1 MSKQPFLHIIP
12 AIISDLIRA
21 SRAGEAVGDIVNRTL
36 EMLYIREVFDKVTFF
51 SMDTVSFNF
60 QPRYTYPK
68 DNSPEE
74 KNEIFQQLIE
84 NGTIANV
91 LQNIQPIICQL
102 DSSTHAA
109 IIPVIA
115 STIIEGLIL
124 AEFSSEDYE
133 VFSDDNPN
141 TLLILGASLGA
152 QIEIVNLS
160 VELKTTQLF
169 VEQKV
174 AAQTLLINQTRLKL
188 KSIIDNVLIGIVL
201 VDAHTHSIVEAN
213 TAALTLIGSSQED
226 VLHKNIDRFLQ
237 FIDNEYIESNQSL
250 VVREAA
256 LIKYDGVILPL
267 MRSSTIV
274 NLDGREYVVESF
286 IDISE
291 RKEFEEKLHRVNLSL
306 DEQVKKRTKELEKIV
321 SRLEAEISERNKIQ
335 QALFDSENML
345 SLIFDT
351 VGIGLCLSDNG
362 GDIIRINKEFGNIFD
377 INETH
382 YNQNSL
388 LQMIQYQIQN
398 VKGWENLT
406 IESFYDTVNGTTVE
420 IQTPVKK
427 KFIFITTSRLMRE
440 DNTIYYV
447 TTVTDITVQ
456 KEAEADILKLLVKE
470 KELHDLKTNFISMI
484 SHEFRTPLTTILS
497 YAQLLKKYRQQ
508 WSDEQHELYLDN
520 IEIGVKRMTNLLND
534 ALLIGQSQSGFL
546 MFNPQECDVNKLVED
561 VIHDLIASYDFK
573 REIQYSVDMIQKN
586 VVIDE
591 KLMRQ
596 VLYNLVS
603 NSLKYSF
610 ADTVVEVK
618 VSLISNQLHVVV
630 KDKGIGIP
638 EKYLQEGR
646 IFEAFVRADNVGN
659 VSGTG
664 LGMAIIKNAVDLQNG
679 TIHIESTQNIG
690 TKISVTIP
698 ITMKVQK

>member
-1 MSKQPFLHIIP
+1 MYFIRILII
-12 AIISDLIRA
+12 
-21 SRAGEAVGDIVNRTL
+21 
-36 EMLYIREVFDKVTFF
+36 
-51 SMDTVSFNF
+51 
-60 QPRYTYPK
+60 
-68 DNSPEE
+68 
-74 KNEIFQQLIE
+74 
-84 NGTIANV
+84 
-91 LQNIQPIICQL
+91 
-102 DSSTHAA
+102 
-109 IIPVIA
+109 
-115 STIIEGLIL
+115 
-124 AEFSSEDYE
+124 
-133 VFSDDNPN
+133 
-141 TLLILGASLGA
+141 
-152 QIEIVNLS
+152 
-160 VELKTTQLF
+160 
-169 VEQKV
+169 
-174 AAQTLLINQTRLKL
+174 
-188 KSIIDNVLIGIVL
+188 
-201 VDAHTHSIVEAN
+201 
-213 TAALTLIGSSQED
+213 
-226 VLHKNIDRFLQ
+226 FLQ

-321 SRLEAEISERNKIQ
+321 SRLESEISERNKIQ

-362 GDIIRINKEFGNIFD
+362 GDIIRINKEFSNIFD

-382 YNQNSL
+382 CNQNNL

-420 IQTPVKK
+420 IQTPIKK

-546 MFNPQECDVNKLVED
+546 MFNPQDCDVNKLVED

-610 ADTVVEVK
+610 HETVVEVK

-679 TIHIESTQNIG
+679 TIHVESTQNIG

>member
-36 EMLYIREVFDKVTFF
+36 EMLYIREVFDNVTFF

-74 KNEIFQQLIE
+74 KDEIFQQLIE

-115 STIIEGLIL
+115 STIIEGLLL
-124 AEFSSEDYE
+124 AEFPSEDYQID
-133 VFSDDNPN
+133 SDDNPN
-141 TLLILGASLGA
+141 ILLILGASLGA

-226 VLHKNIDRFLQ
+226 VLHKNIDNFLQ
-237 FIDNEYIESNQSL
+237 FIDNEYIESNQSI

-321 SRLEAEISERNKIQ
+321 SRLESEISERNKIQ

-351 VGIGLCLSDNG
+351 VGIGLCLSDDG
-362 GDIIRINKEFGNIFD
+362 GDIIRINKEFSNIFD

-382 YNQNSL
+382 CNQNNL
-388 LQMIQYQIQN
+388 LQMIQYQSQN

-420 IQTPVKK
+420 IQTPIKK
-427 KFIFITTSRLMRE
+427 NLF
-440 DNTIYYV
+440 
-447 TTVTDITVQ
+447 
-456 KEAEADILKLLVKE
+456 LL
-470 KELHDLKTNFISMI
+470 
-484 SHEFRTPLTTILS
+484 
-497 YAQLLKKYRQQ
+497 LLR
-508 WSDEQHELYLDN
+508 D
-520 IEIGVKRMTNLLND
+520 
-534 ALLIGQSQSGFL
+534 
-546 MFNPQECDVNKLVED
+546 
-561 VIHDLIASYDFK
+561 
-573 REIQYSVDMIQKN
+573 
-586 VVIDE
+586 
-591 KLMRQ
+591 
-596 VLYNLVS
+596 
-603 NSLKYSF
+603 
-610 ADTVVEVK
+610 
-618 VSLISNQLHVVV
+618 
-630 KDKGIGIP
+630 
-638 EKYLQEGR
+638 
-646 IFEAFVRADNVGN
+646 
-659 VSGTG
+659 
-664 LGMAIIKNAVDLQNG
+664 
-679 TIHIESTQNIG
+679 
-690 TKISVTIP
+690 
-698 ITMKVQK
+698 

>member
-36 EMLYIREVFDKVTFF
+36 EMLYIREVFDNVTFF

-74 KNEIFQQLIE
+74 KDEIFQQLIE

-115 STIIEGLIL
+115 STIIEGLLL
-124 AEFSSEDYE
+124 AEFPSEDYQID
-133 VFSDDNPN
+133 SDDNPSI
-141 TLLILGASLGA
+141 LLILGASLGA

-226 VLHKNIDRFLQ
+226 VLHKNIDNFLQ

-321 SRLEAEISERNKIQ
+321 SRLESEISERNKIQ

-382 YNQNSL
+382 CNQNNL
-388 LQMIQYQIQN
+388 LQMIQYQN

-420 IQTPVKK
+420 IQTPIKK

-610 ADTVVEVK
+610 PETVVEVK

-679 TIHIESTQNIG
+679 TIHVESTQNIG

>member
-36 EMLYIREVFDKVTFF
+36 EMLYIREVFDNVTFF

-74 KNEIFQQLIE
+74 KDEIFQQLIE

-115 STIIEGLIL
+115 STIIEGLLL
-124 AEFSSEDYE
+124 AEFPSEDYQID
-133 VFSDDNPN
+133 SDDNPN
-141 TLLILGASLGA
+141 ILLILGASLGA

-226 VLHKNIDRFLQ
+226 VLHKNIDNFLQ

-321 SRLEAEISERNKIQ
+321 SRLESEISERNKIQ

-351 VGIGLCLSDNG
+351 VGIGLCLSDDG
-362 GDIIRINKEFGNIFD
+362 GDIIRINKEFSNIFD

-382 YNQNSL
+382 CNQNNL

-420 IQTPVKK
+420 IQTPIKK

-546 MFNPQECDVNKLVED
+546 MFNPQDCDVNKLVED

-610 ADTVVEVK
+610 PETVVEVK

-679 TIHIESTQNIG
+679 TIHVESTQNIG

>member
-36 EMLYIREVFDKVTFF
+36 EMLYIREVFDNVTFF

-74 KNEIFQQLIE
+74 KDEIFQQLIE

-115 STIIEGLIL
+115 STIIEGLLL
-124 AEFSSEDYE
+124 AEFPSEDYQID
-133 VFSDDNPN
+133 SDDNPSI
-141 TLLILGASLGA
+141 LLILGASLGA

-226 VLHKNIDRFLQ
+226 VLHKNIDNFLQ

-321 SRLEAEISERNKIQ
+321 SRLESEISERNKIQ

-362 GDIIRINKEFGNIFD
+362 GDIIRINKEFSNIFD

-382 YNQNSL
+382 CNQNNL

-420 IQTPVKK
+420 IQTPIKK

-546 MFNPQECDVNKLVED
+546 MFNPQDCDVNKLC
-561 VIHDLIASYDFK
+561 
-573 REIQYSVDMIQKN
+573 RRCN
-586 VVIDE
+586 
-591 KLMRQ
+591 
-596 VLYNLVS
+596 
-603 NSLKYSF
+603 
-610 ADTVVEVK
+610 
-618 VSLISNQLHVVV
+618 
-630 KDKGIGIP
+630 P
-638 EKYLQEGR
+638 
-646 IFEAFVRADNVGN
+646 
-659 VSGTG
+659 
-664 LGMAIIKNAVDLQNG
+664 
-679 TIHIESTQNIG
+679 
-690 TKISVTIP
+690 
-698 ITMKVQK
+698 